1 MDTLLNALQTALQD
15 LENTTLA
22 QSICGTAHPHQIAQ
36 HIEQFSY
43 GQKIMRLRAC
53 SISGVPRAVHDTEWD
68 LDAPCLD

>member
-43 GQKIMRLRAC
+43 GQKITTPRLKAR
-53 SISGVPRAVHDTEWD
+53 IPLTLH
-68 LDAPCLD
+68 